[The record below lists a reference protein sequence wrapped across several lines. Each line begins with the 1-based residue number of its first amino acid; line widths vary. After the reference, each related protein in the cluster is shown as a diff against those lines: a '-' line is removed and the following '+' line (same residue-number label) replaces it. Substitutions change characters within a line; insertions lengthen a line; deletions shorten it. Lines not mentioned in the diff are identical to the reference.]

1 MRIIRRLVVLFLLL
15 VIALI
20 VAVIVYIRP
29 DKVLDMSYEPVDM
42 KVKVW
47 NMVKNKVPEIELTGD
62 ELNNIAKKKMVEAL
76 KTTNLSV
83 EVTGAEFIIHGD
95 EVEAKLNGK
104 WGMLPF
110 GVTLFFHMES
120 SGSNLI
126 LEHISTQIKQ
136 VTIPNSMWSLEPI
149 TFSLKEHIPDI
160 VGIDQVNFKTD
171 SIILTFKIDW
181 TLIPQFLLEFK

>member
-1 MRIIRRLVVLFLLL
+1 MRIVRRLFLLFLLL

-29 DKVLDMSYEPVDM
+29 DKALDMSYEPVDM

-47 NMVKNKVPEIELTGD
+47 NMVKTKVPEIELTGE
-62 ELNNIAKKKMVEAL
+62 ELNNLAKKKMVEIL
-76 KTTNLSV
+76 DTTKMSV

-126 LEHISTQIKQ
+126 LEHKSTQIKQ

-149 TFSLKEHIPDI
+149 TFSLKEHIPNI
-160 VGIDQVNFKTD
+160 VDIDQVDFKTE
-171 SIILTFKIDW
+171 SINLTFKIDW
-181 TLIPQFLLEFK
+181 SLIPQFLLDFK

>member
-1 MRIIRRLVVLFLLL
+1 MRIVRRLVLLFLLL

-29 DKVLDMSYEPVDM
+29 DKAIDMSYEPVDM

-83 EVTGAEFIIHGD
+83 DVTGAEFIIHGD
-95 EVEAKLNGK
+95 EVEAQLNGK
-104 WGMLPF
+104 WGILPF
-110 GVTLFFHMES
+110 GVNLFFHMES
-120 SGSNLI
+120 SGSDLI
-126 LEHISTQIKQ
+126 LKHLSTQIKQ
-136 VTIPNSMWSLEPI
+136 ITIPNSMWSLQPI

-160 VGIDQVNFKTD
+160 VGIDQVDFKTD
-171 SIILTFKIDW
+171 SIMLTFKIDW
-181 TLIPQFLLEFK
+181 TLIPQFLLDFK